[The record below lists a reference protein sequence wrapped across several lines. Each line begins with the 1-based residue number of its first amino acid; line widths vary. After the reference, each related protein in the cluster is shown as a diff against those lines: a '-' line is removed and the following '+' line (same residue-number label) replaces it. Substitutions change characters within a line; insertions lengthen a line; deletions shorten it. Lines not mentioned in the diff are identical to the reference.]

1 MKLNGWALTQKRC
14 CKWLVLNAKIL
25 LHMTDFIKQARL
37 GVQGLA
43 PYQPGKPVDE
53 LQRELGLTRVVKLA
67 SNENPLGPSPKA
79 LAALQQ
85 ALANPLELG
94 RYPDGSGFR
103 LKQAIASKFGCALEA
118 ITLGNGSNDLLD
130 IIARVFL
137 GEGDEA
143 IYSQYAFAVYP
154 LSVQAV
160 GATGVCVPARDYGH
174 DLVAIAEAITT
185 KTKVIFLANPNNPTG
200 TWFSEADFYAL
211 MARVPA
217 QVIVVLDEAYG
228 EFVSDASALNGL
240 AQLGRYANLIVTRT
254 LAKAYGLASL
264 RVGYGVASAELSG
277 LLNRVRQPFN
287 VNSLALIAAEAA
299 ITDEAFVQQTRAL
312 NDAGMTQW
320 LVATQALGLR
330 CLPSRGNF
338 LCVDMGTEAMP
349 IFQALL
355 GEGVIVRPVGAYGLP
370 NHLRISIGTEEEN
383 SFAINALA
391 RVLKQ
396 QVAG

>member
-1 MKLNGWALTQKRC
+1 
-14 CKWLVLNAKIL
+14 
-25 LHMTDFIKQARL
+25 MTNFLKQARA
-37 GVQGLA
+37 GVQSLA

-79 LAALQQ
+79 LAAMQQ

-103 LKQAIASKFGCALEA
+103 LKQAISQRFGCALEA

-130 IIARVFL
+130 MIARVFL

-143 IYSQYAFAVYP
+143 IYAQYAFAVYP

-174 DLVAIAEAITT
+174 DLVAMAQAITA

-200 TWFSEADFYAL
+200 TWFAEADFHAF
-211 MARVPA
+211 MAAVPA
-217 QVIVVLDEAYG
+217 PIVVVLDEAYG
-228 EFVSDASALNGL
+228 EFVSDSTALNGL
-240 AQLGRYANLIVTRT
+240 AQLSRYPNLIVTRT

-264 RVGYGVASAELSG
+264 RVGYGVASEEMSG

-287 VNSLALIAAEAA
+287 VNSLALVAAEAA
-299 ITDEAFVQQTRAL
+299 IDDEAFVAQTRAL
-312 NDAGMTQW
+312 NEAGMAQW
-320 LVATQALGLR
+320 LAALTELGLTSI
-330 CLPSRGNF
+330 PSRGNF
-338 LCVDMGTEAMP
+338 LCVDVGRDAMP

-355 GEGVIVRPVGAYGLP
+355 REGVIVRPVANYGLP
-370 NHLRISIGTEEEN
+370 NHLRISIGTDDEN
-383 SFAINALA
+383 RFAIRALA
-391 RVLKQ
+391 RVLDA
-396 QVAG
+396 QVKA

>member
-1 MKLNGWALTQKRC
+1 MTHF
-14 CKWLVLNAKIL
+14 L
-25 LHMTDFIKQARL
+25 LQARK
-37 GVQGLA
+37 GVRGLA

-53 LQRELGLTRVVKLA
+53 LQRELGLSRVVKLA

-103 LKQAIASKFGCALEA
+103 LKQAIAQRVGCATDA

-160 GATGVCVPARDYGH
+160 GATGICVNARDYGH
-174 DLVAIAEAITT
+174 DLPAMAQAITA

-200 TWFSEADFYAL
+200 TWFGEAEFHAF
-211 MARVPA
+211 MAAVPA

-228 EFVSDASALNGL
+228 EFVSDTSALNGL
-240 AQLGRYANLIVTRT
+240 TQLQRYANVIVTRT

-264 RVGYGVASAELSG
+264 RVGYGVASAEISG

-299 ITDEAFVQQTRAL
+299 ISDDAFVQQTREL
-312 NDAGMTQW
+312 NATGMTQW
-320 LVATQALGLR
+320 LAATQALGLASI
-330 CLPSRGNF
+330 PSRGNF
-338 LCVDMGTEAMP
+338 LCVDMGSAAMP
-349 IFQALL
+349 LFQALL
-355 GEGVIVRPVGAYGLP
+355 REGVIVRPVGAYGLP
-370 NHLRISIGTEEEN
+370 NHLRISIGTKDEN
-383 SFAINALA
+383 SFAISALA

-396 QVAG
+396 QAGS

>member
-1 MKLNGWALTQKRC
+1 MAR
-14 CKWLVLNAKIL
+14 L
-25 LHMTDFIKQARL
+25 LPEGSAVMTHFLAQARL

-79 LAALQQ
+79 LAAMQQ
-85 ALANPLELG
+85 ALANPLELA

-103 LKQAIASKFGCALEA
+103 LKQAISQRFGCAIDA

-143 IYSQYAFAVYP
+143 IYAQYAFAVYP

-174 DLVAIAEAITT
+174 DLTAMAQAITA

-200 TWFSEADFYAL
+200 TWFAEADFHAF
-211 MARVPA
+211 MAAVPA
-217 QVIVVLDEAYG
+217 HIVVVLDEAYC
-228 EFVSDASALNGL
+228 EFVSDPAALNGL
-240 AQLGRYANLIVTRT
+240 AQLGRYPNLIVTRT

-264 RVGYGVASAELSG
+264 RVGYGVASVEISG

-287 VNSLALIAAEAA
+287 VNSLALVAAEAA
-299 ITDEAFVQQTRAL
+299 INDDEFVQKTREMNA
-312 NDAGMTQW
+312 AGMAQW
-320 LVATQALGLR
+320 QAATKAFNLTSI
-330 CLPSRGNF
+330 PSRGNF

-349 IFQALL
+349 VFQALL
-355 GEGVIVRPVGAYGLP
+355 REGVIVRPVANYGLP
-370 NHLRISIGTEEEN
+370 SHLRISIGTEEEN
-383 SFAINALA
+383 NFAINGLS
-391 RVLKQ
+391 RVLDA
-396 QVAG
+396 QVKA

>member
-1 MKLNGWALTQKRC
+1 MSGFLA
-14 CKWLVLNAKIL
+14 
-25 LHMTDFIKQARL
+25 QARL

-79 LAALQQ
+79 LAAMQQ
-85 ALANPLELG
+85 ALAKPLELG

-103 LKQAIASKFGCALEA
+103 LKQAIAQRFGCAIDA

-143 IYSQYAFAVYP
+143 IYAQYAFAVYP

-160 GATGVCVPARDYGH
+160 GATGVCVPAHDYGH
-174 DLVAIAEAITT
+174 DLHAMAQAISA

-200 TWFSEADFYAL
+200 TWFEADDFHAF
-211 MARVPA
+211 MAKVPSHI
-217 QVIVVLDEAYG
+217 VVVLDEAYG
-228 EFVSDASALNGL
+228 EFVTDPSALNGL
-240 AQLGRYANLIVTRT
+240 AQLSRYANLIVTRT

-264 RVGYGVASAELSG
+264 RVGYAVASADISG

-299 ITDEAFVQQTRAL
+299 ITDDAFVQKTREL
-312 NDAGMTQW
+312 NDAGMAQW
-320 LVATQALGLR
+320 LDALHALA
-330 CLPSRGNF
+330 LKSIPSRGNF
-338 LCVDMGTEAMP
+338 LCVDAGVEAMP
-349 IFQALL
+349 VFQALL
-355 GEGVIVRPVGAYGLP
+355 REGVIVRPVANYGLP
-370 NHLRISIGTEEEN
+370 NHLRISIGTEDEN
-383 SFAINALA
+383 SFAISALT
-391 RVLKQ
+391 RVLNARMA
-396 QVAG
+396 V

>member
-1 MKLNGWALTQKRC
+1 
-14 CKWLVLNAKIL
+14 
-25 LHMTDFIKQARL
+25 MTNFLQQARA

-53 LQRELGLTRVVKLA
+53 LQRELGLARVVKLA

-79 LAALQQ
+79 LAAMQK
-85 ALANPLELG
+85 ALAYPLELG

-103 LKQAIASKFGCALEA
+103 LKQAISQRFGCALEA

-143 IYSQYAFAVYP
+143 IYAQYAFAVYP

-160 GATGVCVPARDYGH
+160 GATGVCVPALDYGH
-174 DLVAIAEAITT
+174 DLTAMAQAITA

-200 TWFSEADFYAL
+200 TWFAEADFHAF
-211 MARVPA
+211 MAAVPA
-217 QVIVVLDEAYG
+217 HIVVVLDEAYC
-228 EFVSDASALNGL
+228 EFVSDPAALNGL
-240 AQLGRYANLIVTRT
+240 AQLVRYPNLIVTRT

-264 RVGYGVASAELSG
+264 RVGYGVASVEISG

-287 VNSLALIAAEAA
+287 VNSLALVAAEAA
-299 ITDEAFVQQTRAL
+299 INDDEFVQKTREMNAV
-312 NDAGMTQW
+312 GMKQW
-320 LVATQALGLR
+320 LLATQSLNLASI
-330 CLPSRGNF
+330 PSRGNF
-338 LCVDMGTEAMP
+338 LCVDMSTEAMP
-349 IFQALL
+349 TFQALL
-355 GEGVIVRPVGAYGLP
+355 REGVIVRPVANYGLP

-383 SFAINALA
+383 SFAINGLS
-391 RVLKQ
+391 RVLDA
-396 QVAG
+396 QVKA